1 MNDAPED
8 DPLPQEPRN
17 VFDSSYDAAEFKDD
31 LTSGQLRW
39 FFSILALIGLGLLI
53 YCLVNPN
60 AIVIYFPISVK
71 GRVAVWLIAFVFILW
86 LTLAIKNW
94 TSRFRQRSRS

>member
-1 MNDAPED
+1 MRRKTIRCRKN
-8 DPLPQEPRN
+8 PRT
-17 VFDSSYDAAEFKDD
+17 SSILHIDAAEFKDN

-60 AIVIYFPISVK
+60 ATVIYFPISVK

-94 TSRFRQRSRS
+94 TSWFRQRSRS